1 MNPPFL
7 LFQIKTQ
14 CQNPDDGTGQIKGPS
29 SSLYH
34 EYTHTH
40 NCNRAKKKKKKRQ
53 SGAHAIF
60 PNAKIKIKRA
70 KPNSCNAGIR
80 HATGAGAGLKRTY
93 KN

>member
-34 EYTHTH
+34 EYTYTQLQSSEEEEE
-40 NCNRAKKKKKKRQ
+40 KRQ

-60 PNAKIKIKRA
+60 PNAKIIIKKEPNQTRA
-70 KPNSCNAGIR
+70 MQGF
-80 HATGAGAGLKRTY
+80 ATRPAPAAA
-93 KN
+93 